1 MSPIISGVDFADFD
15 ASDRSFEDAVTLP
28 PAVYTS
34 EEFFAFEMSAVFEN
48 EWICVGRVDQV
59 REPGDF
65 YTITLLG
72 EPLIVA
78 RNFDG
83 DVHVM
88 SSVCQHR
95 AMCVTAPAERPP
107 EEWLELPPETKG
119 NTRTFTCPYHW
130 WKYDING
137 QLLGAPEMH
146 RTNSFTRS
154 EISLPHVRSEIWLG
168 FIFINLSGTAEP
180 LGPRLEPLEDVLRNW
195 HVEEMVTVEPQVIKD
210 LPFNWKVMVENFME
224 GYHPDRLHKDI
235 HDFAPSSTIN
245 YATYEPGMNY
255 MFGLHPTTV
264 TDGGFNPTFHGFFPP
279 IETLTEEERNRVNF
293 AYVPPGLLF
302 GFQSDSAFW
311 FTVLP
316 TSAGTHDLSMSYV
329 FPKSTTEHPLFQRN
343 LEMAVKGVEYFN
355 NQDLPA
361 NTAVQMGLKSRFAP
375 RGRYSWQESVLASFN
390 SWLVEHYRAAAAES
404 DIQVADPA
412 RR

>member
-1 MSPIISGVDFADFD
+1 MDISIGGVDFSEFE
-15 ASDRSFEDAVTLP
+15 ASTGSFEDAVTLP

-34 EEFFAFEMSAVFEN
+34 DEFFDFEMKAVFER

-59 REPGDF
+59 EERGDF
-65 YTITLLG
+65 YTITVLG

-78 RNFDG
+78 KNFEG
-83 DVHVM
+83 EIHVM

-107 EEWLELPPETKG
+107 DEWLELPPETKG

-137 QLLGAPEMH
+137 RLLGAPEMH
-146 RTNSFTRS
+146 RTNDFVRS
-154 EISLPHVRSEIWLG
+154 EIALPHVRSEIWLG
-168 FIFINLSGTAEP
+168 FVFINLSGDAEP
-180 LGPRLEPLEDVLRNW
+180 LAPRLEPLEQVLRNW
-195 HVEEMVTVEPQVIKD
+195 NVTDMVTVDPQVIKG

-245 YATYEPGMNY
+245 YAPYEPGMNY

-264 TDGGFNPTFHGFFPP
+264 RDGGFNPTFHGFFPP

-316 TSAGTHDLSMSYV
+316 SSAGSHDLSMAYI
-329 FPKSTTEHPLFQRN
+329 FPKSSTEHPLFQRN

-361 NTAVQMGLKSRFAP
+361 NTAVQMGLKSRFAS
-375 RGRYSWQESVLASFN
+375 RGKYSWQEGVLASFN
-390 SWLVEHYRAAAAES
+390 SWLVERYRASAE
-404 DIQVADPA
+404 QGVALPA
-412 RR
+412 PFRR